1 MIMIMIHSVVRMK
14 PIKLS
19 IDISL
24 IDCSWSEQDYQL
36 AWWAWKKWRYH
47 QMTSL
52 RVSVSNRTNENF
64 PAFQ

>member
-1 MIMIMIHSVVRMK
+1 MNILCFCLV
-14 PIKLS
+14 
-19 IDISL
+19 
-24 IDCSWSEQDYQL
+24 DCSWSEQDYQL

>member
-1 MIMIMIHSVVRMK
+1 MIHLVVRNNNQQQK
-14 PIKLS
+14 TKI
-19 IDISL
+19 IFFCF

-52 RVSVSNRTNENF
+52 RVSFWFFYPIKFFR
-64 PAFQ
+64 